1 MRSSPGETGDD
12 QATERT
18 ARLIGIVGRLAEEMR
33 PGART
38 AAPVTLDSA
47 LDRDLG
53 FDSLG
58 RVELLVRIEKAFD
71 VTLPEQTFATAETPR
86 DLLRALSG
94 AGRRRDAAPPR
105 DVSAFALGAAP
116 TVPYAAATL
125 IDVLAWHADTHPE
138 RPHIQ
143 FYADAG
149 DGEVLTYG
157 ALRGDAARL
166 AAGLRER
173 DLEPGQSVALMLP
186 TGRDYFVAFCAVV
199 LAGGVPLPLYPPGR
213 PAQIEEHLRRHTAI
227 VANGLARILVTTDE
241 AKRFGALLKTQVD
254 GLVHVVTPDE
264 LAAAPAPATTVAAE
278 AIALLQYTSGSTG
291 DPKGVVLTHAN
302 LLANIRAMGV
312 ALEVGPED
320 VFVSWLPLYHDM
332 GLIGAWLG
340 SLYFAI
346 PLVVMSPL
354 MFLARPRRWL
364 TAIHRHRGTLS
375 AAPNFAYELCLNRIE
390 DADLE
395 GLDLS
400 SWRMAANGAEA
411 VSPKTVDRFCH
422 RFARVGFRRQAMM
435 PMFGL
440 AENSV
445 GLAFPPLDRGP
456 LIDRVG
462 RHIFSATGRAEP
474 ARGDDDANA
483 FEFVACGRPLTGH
496 QTRVV
501 DQAGRELPERREG
514 RLQFQGPSATSGYFR
529 NAEATRRLFD
539 GAWLETGDRA
549 YIADGDV
556 FVTGRIKD
564 VVIRAG
570 RNIYP
575 AELEDAVGDI
585 EGIRQGNVAVFGS
598 VDADSGTERLVVL
611 AETRKR
617 DPGEQDRLRAQI
629 IAVAVDLID
638 MPPDEVVLAP
648 PGTVPKTSSGKIRRA
663 ASRHI
668 YERGLVG
675 RPRPALAW
683 QAARLTAS
691 AVVPRLRRASRALA
705 EGLFGVYGWLVLV
718 VLMIFAWPLVALLPQ
733 PAWRWRVTRGAARLL
748 GRATATPISVAGLEN
763 LPPSGR
769 PCVFVA
775 NHATYLD
782 GPILVA
788 ALPGEFSFVAK
799 AELESQFV
807 PRIFLRR
814 IGALFVERFDKES
827 GAADAR
833 RVAEASRDGR
843 SLMFFPEGTIF
854 RMPGL
859 MPFHMGAFLTAA
871 EAGLPVI
878 PLAIRGSRSMLR
890 AGTCLVRPGVLNVT
904 IGAPIELVTTVA
916 GGLDDVWARAI
927 ALRDASRAQILHL
940 CGEPDLATEKMPL

>member
-1 MRSSPGETGDD
+1 MRSSAGETGDHRT
-12 QATERT
+12 AERT
-18 ARLIGIVGRLAEEMR
+18 ARLLEVVGGLVDELR
-33 PGART
+33 PGARA

-58 RVELLVRIEKAFD
+58 RVELLLRLEKAFD

-86 DLLRALSG
+86 DLLRALSN
-94 AGRRRDAAPPR
+94 AGRRRDAAPPPE
-105 DVSAFALGAAP
+105 VSAFTLGAAP
-116 TVPYAAATL
+116 TVPFAAATL
-125 IDVLAWHADTHPE
+125 NDVLAWHADTHPE

-157 ALRGDAARL
+157 ALRDDAARL

-173 DLEPGQSVALMLP
+173 DLRPGESVALMLP
-186 TGRDYFVAFCAVV
+186 TGRDYFVSYCAVL

-213 PAQIEEHLRRHTAI
+213 AARIEEHLRRHATI
-227 VANGLARILVTTDE
+227 VANGLARILITTDE
-241 AKRFGALLKTQVD
+241 AKRFGTLLKSQVD
-254 GLVHVVTPDE
+254 GLNHVVTPDE
-264 LAAAPAPATTVAAE
+264 LVAAPAPAPAVGAE
-278 AIALLQYTSGSTG
+278 AVALLQYTSGSTG
-291 DPKGVVLTHAN
+291 NPKGVVLTHAN
-302 LLANIRAMGV
+302 LLANIRAMGA
-312 ALEVGPED
+312 ALEVGPDD

-340 SLYFAI
+340 SLHFAV

-354 MFLARPRRWL
+354 AFLTRPRRWL
-364 TAIHRHRGTLS
+364 AAIHRHRGTLS

-400 SWRMAANGAEA
+400 SWRMAVNGAEA
-411 VSPKTVDRFCH
+411 VSPKTVERFCR
-422 RFARVGFRRQAMM
+422 RFARAGFRRQAMM

-445 GLAFPPLDRGP
+445 GLAFSPLDRGP
-456 LIDRVG
+456 LVDRIG
-462 RHIFSATGRAEP
+462 RRTFLATGRAEP
-474 ARGDDDANA
+474 AADDDANA
-483 FEFVACGRPLTGH
+483 LEFVACGRPLTGH

-501 DQAGRELPERREG
+501 DPAGRELPERREG

-529 NAEATRRLFD
+529 DAEATRRLFD

-549 YIADGDV
+549 YIAGGDV
-556 FVTGRIKD
+556 FITGRSKD

-575 AELEDAVGDI
+575 AELEEAVGNI
-585 EGIRQGNVAVFGS
+585 EGIRQGNVAVFGGL
-598 VDADSGTERLVVL
+598 DAESGTERLVVL

-617 DPGEQDRLRAQI
+617 GATERDGLRARVN
-629 IAVAVDLID
+629 AVAVDLVD

-648 PGTVPKTSSGKIRRA
+648 PGTVLKTSSGKVRRA
-663 ASRHI
+663 ASRQI

-683 QAARLTAS
+683 QAARLAAS
-691 AVVPRLRRASRALA
+691 AALPQLRRAGRALA
-705 EGLFGVYGWLVLV
+705 EGLFGVYGWFVFVALAIL
-718 VLMIFAWPLVALLPQ
+718 AWPLVALLPR

-748 GRATATPISVAGLEN
+748 GRATATPLIVAGLEN
-763 LPPSGR
+763 LPPAGR

-775 NHATYLD
+775 NHASYLD

-788 ALPGEFSFVAK
+788 ALPGEFGFVAK
-799 AELESQFV
+799 AELEAQFV
-807 PRIFLRR
+807 TRILLRR
-814 IGALFVERFDKES
+814 IGALFVERFDKET
-827 GAADAR
+827 GAADAK
-833 RVAEASRDGR
+833 RVSEAAGDGR

-859 MPFHMGAFLTAA
+859 MPFHMGAFLAAA
-871 EAGLPVI
+871 EAGLPVV
-878 PLAIRGSRSMLR
+878 PVAIRGSRSILR
-890 AGTCLVRPGVLNVT
+890 AESCLARPGAVFVT
-904 IGAPIELVTTVA
+904 IGMPIEPA
-916 GGLDDVWARAI
+916 APKADGIDDTWARAI
-927 ALRDASRAQILHL
+927 ALRDASRAQILRL
-940 CGEPDLATEKMPL
+940 CGEPDLAIEKMPM